1 MSTSEIIMII
11 GIALVNI
18 GGLLTVF
25 TNLNVKITET
35 AKDILSLRNDM
46 EEHKNKNRDDIREIK
61 EIVYRDRNENRED
74 HSSLMREIGAIA
86 KNISDLKT
94 DLKDDLIQI
103 MKRR

>member
-1 MSTSEIIMII
+1 MIV

-74 HSSLMREIGAIA
+74 HSALMSEIGTIA

-103 MKRR
+103 MKHR

>member
-1 MSTSEIIMII
+1 MIV

-61 EIVYRDRNENRED
+61 EIVYRDRKENRED
-74 HSSLMREIGAIA
+74 HSSLMIEIGAIA

>member
-1 MSTSEIIMII
+1 MSTSEIIMIV

-35 AKDILSLRNDM
+35 AKDILSLRNDV

-74 HSSLMREIGAIA
+74 HNSLMREIGAIA

>member
-1 MSTSEIIMII
+1 MSTSEIIMIV

-74 HSSLMREIGAIA
+74 HNSLMMEIGAIA